1 MLPDKY
7 NSISVYDLFC
17 LTFLLVI
24 ILCID
29 KLNCLMKF
37 KLFIIFMIF
46 NHWLI
51 IVLFLVLIITQ
62 MHVII
67 VICKDL

>member
-37 KLFIIFMIF
+37 KLFIIFMID
-46 NHWLI
+46 LI
-51 IVLFLVLIITQ
+51 IMLCPVLKIHMYVFYYIYI
-62 MHVII
+62 
-67 VICKDL
+67 K